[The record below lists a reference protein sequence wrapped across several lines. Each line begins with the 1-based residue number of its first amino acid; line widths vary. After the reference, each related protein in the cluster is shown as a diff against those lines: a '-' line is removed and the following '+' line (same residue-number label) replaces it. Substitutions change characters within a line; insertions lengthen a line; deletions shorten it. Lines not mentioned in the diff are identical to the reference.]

1 MSSWHTTTSAW
12 LVSPCTDDVFG
23 GRAIE
28 LAGRV
33 IRPDYQGQGIG
44 ASLLGRFVET
54 HQPSLLTT
62 YTRNPSVLKMMR
74 TVAPEVYPA
83 TSDDELQELAT
94 EMPFSTLDTQGVAYH
109 IDRYGEG
116 GLFQGFDPADY
127 PLDGPIPLK
136 ESYPGLQ
143 NIRSALVVAAR
154 INKEIYS

>member
-1 MSSWHTTTSAW
+1 MNTW
-12 LVSPCTDDVFG
+12 LVSPSIGAVFG

-44 ASLLGRFVET
+44 AALLGQFVEA

-74 TVAPEVYPA
+74 TVAPDVYPA
-83 TSDDELQELAT
+83 TNDHELRELAA
-94 EMPFSTLDTQGVAYH
+94 EMPFSMLDTQGVAYH

-127 PLDGPIPLK
+127 PLDGAIPLK

-143 NIRSALVVAAR
+143 NIRSALVVTAR